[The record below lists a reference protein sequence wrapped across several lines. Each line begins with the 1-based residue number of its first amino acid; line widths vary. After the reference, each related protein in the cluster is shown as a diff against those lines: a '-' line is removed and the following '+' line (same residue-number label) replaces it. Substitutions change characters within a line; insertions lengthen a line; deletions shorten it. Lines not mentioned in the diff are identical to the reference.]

1 MRLAL
6 YKDKIVNYLSHDK
19 KIKELGFDQ
28 NRLSYIPEYF
38 SSYVEQ
44 ERIPNF
50 VCLVSR
56 FGEVAHYSHQ
66 GFKNI
71 ESKEKINNET
81 IFRIYSMTKP
91 ITSVAIMMLYERGLI
106 RLEHELYRYLP
117 EFKNT
122 EVWESGNLDNFITKP
137 LTKPILISDL
147 LTHTGGFTYDFMLG
161 HPAIGLYRKN
171 GLHDY
176 KNIETQEE
184 MDLDE
189 FCNKLSKLP
198 LLFEPGEKWHYS
210 CSIDILG
217 RVVEVVSGMTLEAFL
232 KENIFNPLDMNDT
245 SFHVENDKVDR
256 FSDCYQT
263 MLGSKKKKMTLSH
276 AAGGDEFS
284 QKRNFFSGGG
294 GLCSTISDYANFC
307 QMLLNK
313 GTFNGNFIL
322 SPTTI
327 DFMTQNHL
335 PNNNTLQDMGDSS
348 FSETRF
354 DGAGFGL
361 GFSVII
367 DQVRSAIP
375 ASVGSYSWGGMASTF
390 FWIDPKE
397 ELFSILL
404 TQLIPSGRYPIRP
417 QAQTLVYAAINS
429 LNKKN

>member
-6 YKDKIVNYLSHDK
+6 YKDKIINYLNHDK

-147 LTHTGGFTYDFMLG
+147 LD
-161 HPAIGLYRKN
+161 N
-171 GLHDY
+171 
-176 KNIETQEE
+176 
-184 MDLDE
+184 
-189 FCNKLSKLP
+189 
-198 LLFEPGEKWHYS
+198 
-210 CSIDILG
+210 
-217 RVVEVVSGMTLEAFL
+217 
-232 KENIFNPLDMNDT
+232 LDM
-245 SFHVENDKVDR
+245 
-256 FSDCYQT
+256 
-263 MLGSKKKKMTLSH
+263 
-276 AAGGDEFS
+276 
-284 QKRNFFSGGG
+284 
-294 GLCSTISDYANFC
+294 
-307 QMLLNK
+307 
-313 GTFNGNFIL
+313 
-322 SPTTI
+322 
-327 DFMTQNHL
+327 
-335 PNNNTLQDMGDSS
+335 
-348 FSETRF
+348 
-354 DGAGFGL
+354 
-361 GFSVII
+361 
-367 DQVRSAIP
+367 
-375 ASVGSYSWGGMASTF
+375 
-390 FWIDPKE
+390 
-397 ELFSILL
+397 
-404 TQLIPSGRYPIRP
+404 
-417 QAQTLVYAAINS
+417 
-429 LNKKN
+429 